1 MRSNKGITLTSLII
15 YIIVFTI
22 VIATVASIS
31 GYFTKNTDEVVIGAD
46 ASEQYTRFTTYLTND
61 INSINFKSIKV
72 GTDYINITF
81 LDKSSHQYIYNNNKI
96 YYISEKDGNIDKEIT
111 LCDKIDGFSFQ
122 YDETNKKLKISI
134 TINGIS
140 YNNNY
145 SIKQ

>member
-22 VIATVASIS
+22 VIATVSTIS
-31 GYFTKNTDEVVIGAD
+31 GYFMKNTDEVVIGAG

-61 INSINFKSIKV
+61 INSINFKTIKV

-81 LDKSSHQYIYNNNKI
+81 LDQSSHQYIYNNSKI
-96 YYISEKDGNIDKEIT
+96 YYISEKEGNIDKEIT
-111 LCDKIDGFSFQ
+111 ICDKIDNYSFE
-122 YDETNKKLKISI
+122 YDASNSKLKISI
-134 TINGIS
+134 TIDEIN